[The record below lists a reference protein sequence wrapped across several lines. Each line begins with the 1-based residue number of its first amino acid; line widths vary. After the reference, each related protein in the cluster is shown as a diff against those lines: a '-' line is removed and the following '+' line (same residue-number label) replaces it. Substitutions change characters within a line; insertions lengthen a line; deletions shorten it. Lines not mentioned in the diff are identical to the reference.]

1 MHNESLN
8 LPVIQI
14 EDKKRDIQGTPIVMS
29 PATASSLPD
38 PIQPTIY
45 YMEAVL
51 PEQLQSVTK
60 MLHFSASAMNATT
73 GVKNILP
80 PPFSRSSIRSS
91 SSACSNTG
99 SSPASSSLSSC
110 LTLEDEA
117 ADGEPSGKSSD
128 IPLLLNPA
136 KEDCRLSGIGKQY
149 NCRFCFKKF
158 MRPSSLK
165 IHIYSHTGE
174 KPFKCTHPG
183 CRRKFSVQSNMRR
196 HLRVH
201 SS

>member
-1 MHNESLN
+1 
-8 LPVIQI
+8 
-14 EDKKRDIQGTPIVMS
+14 MS
-29 PATASSLPD
+29 PATASALPD
-38 PIQPTIY
+38 PIQPTIC

-51 PEQLQSVTK
+51 PVQLQSVTK
-60 MLHFSASAMNATT
+60 MLHFSASAMNPTT
-73 GVKNILP
+73 TSVKNILP
-80 PPFSRSSIRSS
+80 PPFSRSSIRSF

-117 ADGEPSGKSSD
+117 VDNEPSSKSSD
-128 IPLLLNPA
+128 IPLLPNPA
-136 KEDCRLSGIGKQY
+136 KEDCKLNGIGKQY

>member
-1 MHNESLN
+1 M
-8 LPVIQI
+8 PP
-14 EDKKRDIQGTPIVMS
+14 T
-29 PATASSLPD
+29 TASALPD

-51 PEQLQSVTK
+51 PVELQSVTK
-60 MLHFSASAMNATT
+60 LLHFSASTIDSH
-73 GVKNILP
+73 GKNMLP
-80 PPFSRSSIRSS
+80 PPFSRSSISFLATPSPVSS
-91 SSACSNTG
+91 SMSSCSTLGDDDESNRE
-99 SSPASSSLSSC
+99 SSSISL
-110 LTLEDEA
+110 
-117 ADGEPSGKSSD
+117 P
-128 IPLLLNPA
+128 LNPA
-136 KEDCRLSGIGKQY
+136 KDNSNKLIHGKQY
-149 NCRFCFKKF
+149 VCKFCFKKF

-174 KPFKCTHPG
+174 KPFNCTHPG